1 MNTYYLKKFRKEA
14 NKKLKLVQ
22 IKHNLYYVAKIYDD
36 LLFFPKS
43 DDLPYDEA
51 VKKLKEVRQE
61 YISQKV
67 YEKRLEK
74 SKIIKNI

>member
-36 LLFFPKS
+36 ILFFPKS